1 MNNIH
6 NGQHMSDDVLV
17 DKIRQLLKRYF
28 ETDVN
33 GDPIPEHDPNYSAQ
47 DFIDD
52 VHFLVGRI

>member
-6 NGQHMSDDVLV
+6 NGQHMSDDVLA

-33 GDPIPEHDPNYSAQ
+33 VDPIPEHDPNYSAQ
-47 DFIDD
+47 DFY
-52 VHFLVGRI
+52 